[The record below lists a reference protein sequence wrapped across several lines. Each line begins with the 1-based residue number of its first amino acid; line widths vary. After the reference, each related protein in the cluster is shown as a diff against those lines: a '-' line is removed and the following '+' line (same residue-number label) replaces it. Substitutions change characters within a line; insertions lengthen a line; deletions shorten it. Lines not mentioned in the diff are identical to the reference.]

1 MLGTLG
7 VHTPSPWTM
16 ERPNQLP
23 SSDGSGIWMLADV
36 PGEVFEAIDTD
47 NFYIWVK
54 CSGVGASSNDSLN
67 KSLKTFLS
75 QKFLCKLTLYLY
87 HIFSIEEVNHIL
99 SEPFR
104 VIQEVTL
111 QTPSLFVP
119 YFTIE
124 EVNHLL
130 SEPFRVIQTPSL
142 FVPYFTIEEVNHL
155 LSEPLRVIQEVTL
168 QTPSLFVPYFAEITI
183 FENSLYMYHILKDNI
198 LQR

>member
-16 ERPNQLP
+16 ERPNQLS

-87 HIFSIEEVNHIL
+87 HILPLKKLIIYCQNHFG
-99 SEPFR
+99 SFKK
-104 VIQEVTL
+104 
-111 QTPSLFVP
+111 
-119 YFTIE
+119 
-124 EVNHLL
+124 LL
-130 SEPFRVIQTPSL
+130 CKL
-142 FVPYFTIEEVNHL
+142 
-155 LSEPLRVIQEVTL
+155 PLYL
-168 QTPSLFVPYFAEITI
+168 
-183 FENSLYMYHILKDNI
+183 YHILPLKKLIIYCQNHFGSFKLPLYLYHI
-198 LQR
+198 LPLKKLIIYCQNHFGSFKKLLCKLPLYLYHTLQR